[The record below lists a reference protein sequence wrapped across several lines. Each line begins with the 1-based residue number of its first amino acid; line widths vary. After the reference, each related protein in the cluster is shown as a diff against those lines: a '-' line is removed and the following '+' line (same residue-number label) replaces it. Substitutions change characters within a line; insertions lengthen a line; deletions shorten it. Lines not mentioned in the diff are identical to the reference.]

1 MLRWG
6 QSRHAG
12 EFINTSQ
19 KIGQVL
25 IIKMLTLYLRSNAEF
40 FSRIMA
46 MKRGC
51 FRGWLLGLN
60 APLPKRRGAA

>member
-6 QSRHAG
+6 QSRHAK

-25 IIKMLTLYLRSNAEF
+25 IIKILILYFRNNAECF
-40 FSRIMA
+40 FRNMA
-46 MKRGC
+46 MKRVC
-51 FRGWLLGLN
+51 FRGWLPGLN
-60 APLPKRRGAA
+60 APLPKRRGTA